1 MNDESI
7 DFADS
12 RMDVSFFLSSLS
24 DFANFD
30 EEDFFLEDFVF
41 VSTEASTSAL
51 REEEAADPPFP
62 NIAIRLGRTPR
73 PAAVT
78 SPPVK
83 EEADD
88 QVTTGYKVVKFET
101 SPKMSTYL
109 VAIVVGEYEYVED
122 FQGDVKVRVYTPLG
136 KTEQGTFA
144 LESSKRAIQ
153 FYNDFFGVHYPLKKY
168 DCIAIA
174 DFQCGAMENWGLI
187 TVVAKF
193 NGKRITIT

>member
-41 VSTEASTSAL
+41 VSTEASSAL

-78 SPPVK
+78 PPPVK
-83 EEADD
+83 EEADPPFATANATMAVAHTAPTAPPYALILLED
-88 QVTTGYKVVKFET
+88 DFLTVLTRPPPSSDDESPNRVCVSPFILVVVIVLL
-101 SPKMSTYL
+101 L
-109 VAIVVGEYEYVED
+109 VVV
-122 FQGDVKVRVYTPLG
+122 FMMINALSFSLILSLSLDV
-136 KTEQGTFA
+136 
-144 LESSKRAIQ
+144 
-153 FYNDFFGVHYPLKKY
+153 
-168 DCIAIA
+168 
-174 DFQCGAMENWGLI
+174 
-187 TVVAKF
+187 
-193 NGKRITIT
+193 

>member
-12 RMDVSFFLSSLS
+12 RMDVSFFLSSFS

-41 VSTEASTSAL
+41 VSTEASSAL

-78 SPPVK
+78 PPPVK
-83 EEADD
+83 EEADPPFATANATMAVAHSAPKAPPYALILLED
-88 QVTTGYKVVKFET
+88 DFLTGLTRPPPSSDDEESPNKVCV
-101 SPKMSTYL
+101 SPFILEL
-109 VAIVVGEYEYVED
+109 VVIVLLLVVVFMMINALSFSLILSLSED
-122 FQGDVKVRVYTPLG
+122 
-136 KTEQGTFA
+136 
-144 LESSKRAIQ
+144 I
-153 FYNDFFGVHYPLKKY
+153 
-168 DCIAIA
+168 
-174 DFQCGAMENWGLI
+174 
-187 TVVAKF
+187 
-193 NGKRITIT
+193 

>member
-12 RMDVSFFLSSLS
+12 RMDVSFFLSSFS

-41 VSTEASTSAL
+41 VSTEASSAL

-83 EEADD
+83 EEADPPFATANATMAVAHTAPTAPPYALILLED
-88 QVTTGYKVVKFET
+88 DFLTGRTRPPPSSVDEDSPNKVCV
-101 SPKMSTYL
+101 SPLILEL
-109 VAIVVGEYEYVED
+109 VVLVLLLVVVFMMINALSFSLTLSLSED
-122 FQGDVKVRVYTPLG
+122 
-136 KTEQGTFA
+136 
-144 LESSKRAIQ
+144 
-153 FYNDFFGVHYPLKKY
+153 
-168 DCIAIA
+168 
-174 DFQCGAMENWGLI
+174 M
-187 TVVAKF
+187 
-193 NGKRITIT
+193 

>member
-12 RMDVSFFLSSLS
+12 RMDVSFFLSSFS

-78 SPPVK
+78 PPPVK
-83 EEADD
+83 EEADPPFATANATMAVAHTAPTAPPYALILLED
-88 QVTTGYKVVKFET
+88 DFLTVLTRPPPSSDDESPNRVCVSPFILELVVVVVVVKL
-101 SPKMSTYL
+101 L
-109 VAIVVGEYEYVED
+109 VVV
-122 FQGDVKVRVYTPLG
+122 FMMMR
-136 KTEQGTFA
+136 
-144 LESSKRAIQ
+144 
-153 FYNDFFGVHYPLKKY
+153 
-168 DCIAIA
+168 
-174 DFQCGAMENWGLI
+174 
-187 TVVAKF
+187 
-193 NGKRITIT
+193 